1 MSEAACV
8 SVLLAAQE
16 APSVLFRPSFGG
28 IVGADCQVLVSSRV
42 VFDDGCLLPQSNKV
56 LGLMRN
62 DCTQK

>member
-28 IVGADCQVLVSSRV
+28 IAGADCQVLGPSRV
-42 VFDDGCLLPQSNKV
+42 VFDDGCLHLKATRHQV
-56 LGLMRN
+56 
-62 DCTQK
+62 